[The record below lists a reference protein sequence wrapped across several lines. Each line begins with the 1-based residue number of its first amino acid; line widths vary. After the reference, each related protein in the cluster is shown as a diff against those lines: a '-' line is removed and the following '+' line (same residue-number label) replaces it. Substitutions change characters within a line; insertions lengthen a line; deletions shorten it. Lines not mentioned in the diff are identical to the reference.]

1 MYNADG
7 KKQKPK
13 PLPPRHTDNPEM
25 AQRRA
30 QILKRFKMQ
39 NQMQLLENLMFVIM
53 VEPHLATKVI
63 LLH

>member
-1 MYNADG
+1 MHIN
-7 KKQKPK
+7 
-13 PLPPRHTDNPEM
+13 LPDYTK
-25 AQRRA
+25 

-39 NQMQLLENLMFVIM
+39 NQMQHLEDPMFVIM